1 MAAKRGSATAQYN
14 LGLYYKRGI
23 RGLTQSS
30 KRAIEYYTLAAEHG
44 LVEAHYDLGGMYAQG
59 EGIETS
65 FSKAQE
71 NCGQKQQHKDT
82 KMLLKILKYT
92 WTMQDCKYE

>member
-1 MAAKRGSATAQYN
+1 MLPTILSDCLCSLQQNVRRIAFVMD
-14 LGLYYKRGI
+14 
-23 RGLTQSS
+23 
-30 KRAIEYYTLAAEHG
+30 
-44 LVEAHYDLGGMYAQG
+44 LVICDDVI
-59 EGIETS
+59 IETS

-71 NCGQKQQHKDT
+71 NCGQKQQQQHKDT